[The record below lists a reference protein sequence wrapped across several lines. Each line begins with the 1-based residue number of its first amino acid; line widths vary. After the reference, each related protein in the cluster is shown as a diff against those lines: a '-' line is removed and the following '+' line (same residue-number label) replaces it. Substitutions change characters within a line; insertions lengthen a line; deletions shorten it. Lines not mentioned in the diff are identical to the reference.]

1 MPQRPFPLGVDKA
14 TRRPIF
20 IDDETRTTSL
30 HIIGAPGTGK
40 TKFIEHLVREDIRR
54 GSGVMLIDP
63 HGHLF
68 TSLCRWCEQIGIE
81 RRRKILVLDP
91 AAGDFAFSFNPLDY
105 ERYRGKGDEQMSVEF
120 MVSAIFRAIAQAWR
134 ENDPVK
140 RPRLKRCL
148 ESTLVP
154 LVERK
159 LTLLE
164 TEQVLDISD
173 DGKLIREAFARET
186 HNPAVA
192 AMWRQFNVMRDAE
205 FVEKFEST
213 VNRLFEIWKAP
224 PIRNIIGQSRRN
236 IDFLKLMNE
245 GWVVLVNL
253 NGARRLSD
261 DNARV
266 IGALLVNDLFL
277 AARCRDETTGKKH
290 PFHVYIDECAEYINE
305 DVARILTEGRKFGL
319 HLTLA
324 HQDLAQLRQEGDRVY
339 SAVMG
344 AARTKVV
351 FSVQHPEDADIVAD
365 LIFNG
370 EYDLE
375 EPKRSLD
382 KPFVVDQVR
391 GIFHGGSKGS
401 SSSAT
406 QAVGSQARSTSTAIS
421 PEGEPLHTSET
432 IGEAPSTD
440 SYADTQSE
448 SWSWQE
454 GMESVIEWLHTQ
466 HFSLQDQ
473 VYRGVAKVRSQPQ
486 RHAFVKMPGQRSVQ
500 ITVPIV
506 KDAYVRDERVK
517 AFIRRNAFRRE
528 FAADFAQIRDE
539 QAERAALFVHAVRT
553 TQAREKPVEP
563 ETWRE

>member
-1 MPQRPFPLGVDKA
+1 MPERPFPLGIDKA
-14 TRRPIF
+14 TRRPIY

-68 TSLCRWCEQIGIE
+68 MSLCRWCEQTGIE

-91 AAGDFAFSFNPLDY
+91 SAVDFAFSFNPLDY
-105 ERYRGKGDEQMSVEF
+105 ERYAGKGDEEMSVEF
-120 MVSAIFRAIAQAWR
+120 MVAAIFRAIAQAWR
-134 ENDPVK
+134 ENDPEK
-140 RPRLKRCL
+140 RPRLRRCL

-164 TEQVLDISD
+164 TEQVLDMSE
-173 DGKLIREAFARET
+173 DGKNIREAFARET
-186 HNPAVA
+186 YNPAVA
-192 AMWRQFNVMRDAE
+192 VMWRQFNAMRDAD
-205 FVEKFEST
+205 FMEKFEST
-213 VNRLFEIWKAP
+213 GNRLFEVWKAP
-224 PIRNIIGQSRRN
+224 PIRNIIGQNKRN
-236 IDFLKLMNE
+236 INFLKLMNE

-253 NGARRLSD
+253 NGARRLSG

-277 AARCRDETTGKKH
+277 AARCRDEKTGKQH

-324 HQDLAQLRQEGDRVY
+324 HQDLAQLREEGDRVY

-351 FSVQHPEDADIVAD
+351 FSVQHPDDAEVVAD

-391 GIFHGGSKGS
+391 SIFHGGAKGS
-401 SSSAT
+401 SSTST
-406 QAVGSQARSTSTAIS
+406 QSVGSQPRSTTTAIS
-421 PEGEPLHTSET
+421 PEGEPLQTAET
-432 IGEAPSTD
+432 AGDAPSTD
-440 SYADTQSE
+440 GYSDSQSE

-473 VYRGVAKVRSQPQ
+473 VYR
-486 RHAFVKMPGQRSVQ
+486 
-500 ITVPIV
+500 
-506 KDAYVRDERVK
+506 
-517 AFIRRNAFRRE
+517 
-528 FAADFAQIRDE
+528 
-539 QAERAALFVHAVRT
+539 
-553 TQAREKPVEP
+553 
-563 ETWRE
+563 

>member
-1 MPQRPFPLGVDKA
+1 MPKRPFPLGIDKA

-54 GSGVMLIDP
+54 DSGVMLIDP

-68 TSLCRWCEQIGIE
+68 TSLCRWCEQVGIE

-91 AAGDFAFSFNPLDY
+91 SAPDFSFSFNPLDY
-105 ERYRGKGDEQMSVEF
+105 ARYAGHGDEQMSVEF

-134 ENDPVK
+134 ENDDTK

-173 DGKLIREAFARET
+173 EGKLIRKALARDT
-186 HNPAVA
+186 VNPAVA
-192 AMWRQFNVMRDAE
+192 AMWRRFNAMREVDFMAE
-205 FVEKFEST
+205 FEST
-213 VNRLFEIWKAP
+213 INRLFEVWKAP
-224 PIRNIIGQSRRN
+224 IVRNIIGQDRRN
-236 IDFLKLMNE
+236 IDFLRLMNE
-245 GWVVLVNL
+245 EWIVLVNL
-253 NGARRLSD
+253 NGDRRVSE
-261 DNARV
+261 DNARF

-277 AARCRDETTGKKH
+277 AARCRDEKTAKRH

-324 HQDLAQLRQEGDRVY
+324 HQDLAQLKKEGDRVY

-382 KPFVVDQVR
+382 KPFVVGQVR
-391 GIFHGGSKGS
+391 NIFHGGSESGS
-401 SSSAT
+401 HTST
-406 QAVGSQARSTSTAIS
+406 QATGSPSRSRTEVTDANHELTQISDTFADPTSSDAYS
-421 PEGEPLHTSET
+421 
-432 IGEAPSTD
+432 
-440 SYADTQSE
+440 DTHSE

-466 HFSLQDQ
+466 NHSLEEQI
-473 VYRGVAKVRSQPQ
+473 YRGVAKVRSQPQ

-500 ITVPIV
+500 ITVPLV
-506 KDAYVRDERVK
+506 HEAYVRDERVK
-517 AFIRRNAFRRE
+517 AFVRRNGFLQD
-528 FAADFAQIRDE
+528 FAAPPAQIRAE
-539 QAERAALFVHAVRT
+539 QEERRLRCTAPRL
-553 TQAREKPVEP
+553 
-563 ETWRE
+563 